1 MTAYAIF
8 VTLLLGIV
16 IGIIGTVVVA
26 EWIAT
31 REEKRINARRAH
43 RKSESDQMDEAVELV
58 KEKLGGTILDYSKA

>member
-16 IGIIGTVVVA
+16 FGIIGTVVVA

-31 REEKRINARRAH
+31 REEKRIIARNAQQ
-43 RKSESDQMDEAVELV
+43 KSTSDQMDEAVELV
-58 KEKLGGTILDYSKA
+58 KEKLGGTILNYSQA

>member
-16 IGIIGTVVVA
+16 FGIIGTVVVA

-31 REEKRINARRAH
+31 REEKRIIARNAQQ
-43 RKSESDQMDEAVELV
+43 KSTSDQMDEAVELV
-58 KEKLGGTILDYSKA
+58 KEKLGGTILDYSQA